1 MPASPLPKI
10 RLSRKNRKSEQIME
24 NTEFSKKIIVA
35 IDGYSS
41 SGKSTMAR
49 ELAARVG
56 YVYVDSGAMYRAVTL
71 YAIRNGM
78 VDPDKKIKTAELI
91 AALPDIHISFLPSGD
106 DGIQHTLLNG
116 EDVEKLIRDMEVS
129 NLVSPVAV
137 IPEVRARL
145 TAIQQGFG
153 SHKGIVMDGRDIGTT
168 VFPEAELKVFVC
180 ASPEERARRRLKEM
194 QGKGENVTFDEVLH
208 NVVERDRIDTT
219 REVSPLRK
227 ADDALELDN
236 GNMSPAE
243 QMEWLIRR
251 FNERCGL

>member
-1 MPASPLPKI
+1 M
-10 RLSRKNRKSEQIME
+10 N
-24 NTEFSKKIIVA
+24 NTDDKKKIIVA

-78 VDPDKKIKTAELI
+78 VTPDKKIRTALLT
-91 AALPDIHISFLPSGD
+91 AALPDIHISFRPAGD
-106 DGIQHTLLNG
+106 DGVQHTMLNG

-137 IPEVRARL
+137 IPDVRERL
-145 TAIQQGFG
+145 TALQQEFG
-153 SHKGIVMDGRDIGTT
+153 INKGIVMDGRDIGTT
-168 VFPEAELKVFVC
+168 VFPDAELKVFVC

-194 QGKGENVTFDEVLH
+194 IEKGDDVTFEEVFA

-227 ADDALELDN
+227 ADDAIELDN
-236 GNMSPAE
+236 GAMSPSE
-243 QMEWLIRR
+243 QMEWLLQR
-251 FNERCGL
+251 FKERSGL

>member
-1 MPASPLPKI
+1 M
-10 RLSRKNRKSEQIME
+10 N
-24 NTEFSKKIIVA
+24 NTDDKKKIIVA

-78 VDPDKKIKTAELI
+78 VTPDKKIRTALLT
-91 AALPDIHISFLPSGD
+91 AALPDIHISFRPAGD
-106 DGIQHTLLNG
+106 DGVQHTMLNG

-137 IPEVRARL
+137 IPDVRERL
-145 TAIQQGFG
+145 TALQQEFG
-153 SHKGIVMDGRDIGTT
+153 INKGIVMDGRDIGTT
-168 VFPEAELKVFVC
+168 VFPDAELKVFVC

-194 QGKGENVTFDEVLH
+194 LEKGDDVTFEEVFA

-227 ADDALELDN
+227 ADDAIELDN
-236 GNMSPAE
+236 GAMSPSE
-243 QMEWLIRR
+243 QMEWLLQR
-251 FNERCGL
+251 FKERSGL

>member
-1 MPASPLPKI
+1 M
-10 RLSRKNRKSEQIME
+10 N
-24 NTEFSKKIIVA
+24 NTDDKKKIIVA

-78 VDPDKKIKTAELI
+78 VTPDKKIRTALLT
-91 AALPDIHISFLPSGD
+91 AALPDIHISFRPAGD
-106 DGIQHTLLNG
+106 DGVQLTMLNG

-137 IPEVRARL
+137 IPDVRERL
-145 TAIQQGFG
+145 TALQQEFG
-153 SHKGIVMDGRDIGTT
+153 INKGIVMDGRDIGTT
-168 VFPEAELKVFVC
+168 VFPDAELKVFVC

-194 QGKGENVTFDEVLH
+194 LEKGDDVTFEEVFA

-227 ADDALELDN
+227 ADDAIELDN
-236 GNMSPAE
+236 GAMSPSE
-243 QMEWLIRR
+243 QMEWLLQR
-251 FNERCGL
+251 FKERSGL